1 MESFF
6 ASFCSQKEV
15 LSWLGGGM
23 SDSPS
28 VQFDGHRATIRL
40 NRPEMH
46 NRIEPADITVLMR
59 LLDEIDGNEA
69 VRVVVFAA
77 TGKSFSSGFHIGEIG
92 AAGRDSATAGFD
104 QLTDRVERLR
114 PPSIAALNGGVYGGS
129 TDLALACD
137 FRIGVTTMAMFMPAA
152 RLGLHYYP
160 GGMQRYVSRMGLD
173 AAKRLFLTGDRLD
186 GAELLRIGFLTE
198 LVAPDALAGRVDAL
212 AATLA
217 ANAPLAVQGMK
228 RALNDIARGD
238 ADLAAIAAR
247 AEANRHSADL
257 KEGQRAWMEKRAP
270 NFTGR

>member
-1 MESFF
+1 MSESPT
-6 ASFCSQKEV
+6 
-15 LSWLGGGM
+15 LHL
-23 SDSPS
+23 
-28 VQFDGHRATIRL
+28 DGHRATIRL
-40 NRPEMH
+40 NRPKMH

-59 LLDEIDGNEA
+59 LLDEIDGDEA

-104 QLTDRVERLR
+104 SLTDRVERLR

-137 FRIGVTTMAMFMPAA
+137 FRIGITTMAMFMPAA
-152 RLGLHYYP
+152 KLGLHYYP

-198 LVAPDALAGRVDAL
+198 LVAPDALAARVDAL

-247 AEANRHSADL
+247 AEANRHSADM
-257 KEGQRAWMEKRAP
+257 KEGQAAWMEKRTP